1 MESIHSKPGAST
13 THLSFTADPFCT
25 GVLRK
30 RWAPEGDLD
39 RIVTGHLLYVAIA
52 EIADIRFASI
62 ERKWTQHSTA
72 APAPARPRAPVPPL
86 KIVTI

>member
-1 MESIHSKPGAST
+1 M
-13 THLSFTADPFCT
+13 
-25 GVLRK
+25 LRK

-72 APAPARPRAPVPPL
+72 APAPARPRAPVPPV
-86 KIVTI
+86 KIFTICAQDQEVSDVSHR